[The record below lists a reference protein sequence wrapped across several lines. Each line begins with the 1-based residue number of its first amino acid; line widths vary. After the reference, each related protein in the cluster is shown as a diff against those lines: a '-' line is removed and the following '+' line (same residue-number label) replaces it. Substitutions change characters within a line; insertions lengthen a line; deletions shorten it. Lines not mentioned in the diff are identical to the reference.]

1 MNCSKSCYI
10 IALILLD
17 RLKSA
22 SSIYTLTPR
31 NVHKLFMSAIL
42 VSTKFNDDNYYSQAY
57 YAQVA
62 GLKLKELVELEQIF
76 LRELRFHTFV
86 DLKTFQ

>member
-17 RLKSA
+17 RLKELN
-22 SSIYTLTPR
+22 SIYTLTSR

-42 VSTKFNDDNYYSQAY
+42 VSTKFNDDHYYSQGY

-76 LRELRFHTFV
+76 LKEL
-86 DLKTFQ
+86 